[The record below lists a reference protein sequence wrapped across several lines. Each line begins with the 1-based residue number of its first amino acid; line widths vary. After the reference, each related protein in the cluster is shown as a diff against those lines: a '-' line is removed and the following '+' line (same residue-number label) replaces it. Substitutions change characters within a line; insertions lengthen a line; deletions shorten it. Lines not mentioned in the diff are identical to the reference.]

1 MSLFILY
8 KITFSWFCFVFI
20 FVTMKTVFCT
30 GHLNSCAF
38 PILPFSTRQKQK
50 QKSLSKIFLKIQVFL
65 SSSKTKLR
73 TSFWSGKLLI
83 WLIVTWSILMRCGN
97 STLTSR
103 IQCWELM
110 SWKIKKSQLRYFA
123 LCSREYYS
131 GLKYVCMQYNNSMY
145 HSWSHA

>member
-103 IQCWELM
+103 FQCWELM
-110 SWKIKKSQLRYFA
+110 SWKIKNSQLRYFA